1 MAPTFGLE
9 HAGELAFGEVDLP
22 GERRQRQIGVEVIMQ
37 PQRKV
42 ADGLGVGR
50 LAVEQ
55 GGELGLAAGTLKVAI
70 GWRPHGGGGPVPV
83 VVGDRCEREVDAGGD
98 AC

>member
-1 MAPTFGLE
+1 
-9 HAGELAFGEVDLP
+9 
-22 GERRQRQIGVEVIMQ
+22 MQ

-50 LAVEQ
+50 LAGEE
-55 GGELGLAAGTLKVAI
+55 GGELGLAAGTLKVDDRLA
-70 GWRPHGGGGPVPV
+70 GHGGGGPVPV